1 MAGTEGKGAAAP
13 SKLDLDVA
21 AGFVGFALF
30 VASSVGFFVVAPRLL
45 AHVVDAFPLRLCG
58 SLGMMAA
65 FGVICLA
72 AHAIARGRCV
82 ALLAMAAV
90 GVAALAGMLLLP
102 GVSAL
107 AALVLAAVAGAGLAA
122 LATLWFTVVCAQQH
136 RIVLLFVSM
145 AVGVGAAGCLAMLF
159 LVDHAARFALAA
171 AWAASWACLLAL
183 VRKRPDKALPPV
195 IGNRESDKRSKIL
208 WTSTIML
215 SVNSFEFG
223 ILLGTA
229 PSESEVVACLVAAA
243 LAAALLSLDFSRRR
257 LVTERSLSPLV
268 PPVTVMAFLL
278 LYLFGEAATWVSL
291 CLLAVLFAVYSTF
304 GLAAMAEHARI
315 SRLSLPRTFGK
326 ARFLDYVGLSLG
338 LACGFAIAQLAAA
351 SEMDAVRATAVVAI
365 AYGFVASYCHKARFP
380 DTSMEEGGHS
390 ALPEAKGL
398 WKKRCRAVS
407 EECGLSERQ
416 YEVLVLVAQ
425 GRNAKY
431 IEQALT
437 ISLST
442 AQTHIR
448 NIYRKTGVHSRQELL
463 DLIEDTKL
471 YGEE

>member
-107 AALVLAAVAGAGLAA
+107 AALVLAAVAGAG
-122 LATLWFTVVCAQQH
+122 
-136 RIVLLFVSM
+136 
-145 AVGVGAAGCLAMLF
+145 GGGAAGCLAMLF

-215 SVNSFEFG
+215 SVNSFEFW